1 MRTEELDKF
10 EEILEPGL
18 VKICTA
24 AGLLDGEALHSPD
37 IEGKW
42 NEYITRYT
50 EDAVNNFNDYP
61 QVTYVWAA
69 FLGMGVAW
77 NWDRDWV
84 IGNNLP
90 YESYYGSEGW
100 DDMDEYVMYEIFG
113 FEKEGEVARKLI
125 DTFLSCAEA
134 TEALIRH
141 NAIDLDSEFGFYIL
155 VRAWEVFYRIGAS
168 IALRKFGY
176 KKVPLKNFS

>member
-141 NAIDLDSEFGFYIL
+141 NAIDLDTEFGFYIL
-155 VRAWEVFYRIGAS
+155 VCAWEVFYRIGAS